1 MSYNTKNR
9 KNNRIQDLNQIT
21 YVKSILET
29 AVNHCQQ
36 SQMYVPEVYQAT
48 AQRIAD
54 LNSLN
59 DPTKPRITFNTKQQ
73 AVRGQDS
80 PITELTATI
89 GDKTSSSYF
98 LLKDSLPVGT
108 QPSQEQLTYLRPDVV
123 SARIAA
129 SLGIAQLPQT
139 TPTIPTPN
147 NNVVISPPLTTTPP
161 MSKAGEFVQGINTT
175 QPQANVINSSMP
187 IRETVA
193 ERLAALATETAFQVP
208 SPVPAVATSSSNLNQ
223 QQLNVNPY
231 QNTVI
236 SAPVPTSETY
246 SEPTNPL
253 PLQPQAPQ
261 PIHNPQQAQIIQ
273 GTTENIKLTGKL
285 SNSVGLDFGQ
295 TAK

>member
-1 MSYNTKNR
+1 MSYNNKNR
-9 KNNRIQDLNQIT
+9 QNNRIQDLNQIA

-36 SQMYVPEVYQAT
+36 SQMSAPEVYQAT

-73 AVRGQDS
+73 ALRGQDS

-89 GDKTSSSYF
+89 GDKTSTSYF

-139 TPTIPTPN
+139 VPTVPTVPTATIPTPN
-147 NNVVISPPLTTTPP
+147 NNVVISPPPTTTPA
-161 MSKAGEFVQGINTT
+161 MSKVSEFVQGINAT
-175 QPQANVINSSMP
+175 QPQANVLHSPMP

-193 ERLAALATETAFQVP
+193 ERLAALATETVSQVP
-208 SPVPAVATSSSNLNQ
+208 SPVPVAPTSSPNNQ
-223 QQLNVNPY
+223 QQVNVNPY
-231 QNTVI
+231 QNTVV
-236 SAPVPTSETY
+236 SAPVPTPETY
-246 SEPTNPL
+246 LEPTN
-253 PLQPQAPQ
+253 
-261 PIHNPQQAQIIQ
+261 
-273 GTTENIKLTGKL
+273 
-285 SNSVGLDFGQ
+285 
-295 TAK
+295 